1 MVVGSNPVVVIS
13 EESLKKKQRTK
24 NVLAPLE
31 TLGINTKADSFLII
45 CFFRSA
51 TLIAHVCHWVHFF
64 SCYFKLSVP
73 FCFATMDWSQALP
86 YD

>member
-51 TLIAHVCHWVHFF
+51 TLIAHVCH
-64 SCYFKLSVP
+64 
-73 FCFATMDWSQALP
+73 
-86 YD
+86 